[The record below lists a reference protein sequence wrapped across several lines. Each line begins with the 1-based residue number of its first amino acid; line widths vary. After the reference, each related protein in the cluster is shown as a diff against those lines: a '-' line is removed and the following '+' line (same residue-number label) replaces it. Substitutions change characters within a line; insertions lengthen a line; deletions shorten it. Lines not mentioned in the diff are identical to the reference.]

1 MPRPVRPIPPLATR
15 KKGRKKA
22 GAALLTAAIAM
33 APPSPAE
40 ATMEEVFT
48 PGFEDYLK
56 DVEGYGAGYDKKTKK
71 YYPYSDVKG
80 HLTIGVGHKILD
92 DELQALSKGLTDEE
106 VNTLMRKDV
115 EIHMDRAH
123 TYVDSHFGRGA
134 WKRLEPIQKQMLTD
148 YSYNPGLGKFPKFT
162 HAVVNE
168 DWERAYAEMRRYAVV
183 RDDTGE
189 MTNVVPLV
197 RRNKAFYDNFLGP
210 LRSEQALER
219 EEMARIIAARGL
231 EM

>member
-106 VNTLMRKDV
+106 VNSDAKGCGN
-115 EIHMDRAH
+115 
-123 TYVDSHFGRGA
+123 SHGPCPYLCGLSFWAGS
-134 WKRLEPIQKQMLTD
+134 LE
-148 YSYNPGLGKFPKFT
+148 
-162 HAVVNE
+162 
-168 DWERAYAEMRRYAVV
+168 
-183 RDDTGE
+183 
-189 MTNVVPLV
+189 
-197 RRNKAFYDNFLGP
+197 
-210 LRSEQALER
+210 
-219 EEMARIIAARGL
+219 AA
-231 EM
+231 